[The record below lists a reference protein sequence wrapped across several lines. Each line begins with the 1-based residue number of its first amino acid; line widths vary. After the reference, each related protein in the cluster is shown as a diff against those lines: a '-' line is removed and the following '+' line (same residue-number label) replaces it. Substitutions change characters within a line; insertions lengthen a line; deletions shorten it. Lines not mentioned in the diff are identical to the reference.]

1 MAYSKF
7 TARALTKKF
16 GVKFTAANLFEKV
29 KLIEPS
35 DWLLLTLEKNQ
46 KLGFS
51 SKKSRSER
59 LVSPILT
66 ELNDIN
72 HNNFTIYSGEI
83 LNADEKQE
91 LTGVP
96 IAIGLASRR

>member
-46 KLGFS
+46 KYKL
-51 SKKSRSER
+51 
-59 LVSPILT
+59 
-66 ELNDIN
+66 
-72 HNNFTIYSGEI
+72 
-83 LNADEKQE
+83 
-91 LTGVP
+91 
-96 IAIGLASRR
+96 